1 MKHRLLKTCT
11 VLFFAAVFF
20 SPSAGALEFPNRETR
35 SQATLQTASYTSEWA
50 LQDSLLLPAKK
61 TNDTLAVVKKSNR
74 MAPWA
79 VSLVSAAL
87 PGFGQIYN
95 QSYWKL
101 PILYGLMGWFGYNI
115 VQQNNQY
122 IKYRDL
128 YNQDQTGA
136 TSSANRSY
144 REFYKKS
151 RNEFIIFLFLTYLG
165 GIVDAYVDAHLYDF
179 DVSEDLSNYSY
190 PKTESI
196 QLVSFKIKF

>member
-1 MKHRLLKTCT
+1 M
-11 VLFFAAVFF
+11 
-20 SPSAGALEFPNRETR
+20 
-35 SQATLQTASYTSEWA
+35 
-50 LQDSLLLPAKK
+50 PAKK
-61 TNDTLAVVKKSNR
+61 TNDTLTVIKKSNR

-87 PGFGQIYN
+87 PGFGQVYN

-115 VQQNNQY
+115 VQQNNKY
-122 IKYRDL
+122 ITYRDL
-128 YNQDQTGA
+128 YSQDQTGA
-136 TSSANRSY
+136 TSSSNRSF
-144 REFYKKS
+144 REYYKKS
-151 RNEFIIFLFLTYLG
+151 RNEFIIFLALTYLG

-179 DVSEDLSNYSY
+179 DVSEDLSNYSS